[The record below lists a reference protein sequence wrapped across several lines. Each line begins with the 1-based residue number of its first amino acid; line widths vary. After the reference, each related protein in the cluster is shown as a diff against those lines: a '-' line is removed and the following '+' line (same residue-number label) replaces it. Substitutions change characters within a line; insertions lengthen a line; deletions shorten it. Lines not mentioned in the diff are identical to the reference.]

1 MSILVKELWRKNM
14 MQVEA
19 SETVNKDVI
28 SHFVLRLVYC
38 IEEELRKWFLSIE
51 STLFCY
57 RFQLETPEAQR
68 ALLVEFDLPYKAVS
82 SAEYES
88 IKDKL
93 NQVVRSNGKSL
104 SNGRKQ
110 GAASPCAACKLLRR
124 RCMQDCVFS
133 PYFPADEPHKFASF
147 HKVFG
152 ASNVN
157 KMFQGYLV
165 PKKSTFPSGMNAL
178 DDHVHRKGL

>member
-1 MSILVKELWRKNM
+1 M

-19 SETVNKDVI
+19 SETVNKDVISHFMLRLVYCISETVNKDVI

-38 IEEELRKWFLSIE
+38 IEEELRKWFLFIE
-51 STLFCY
+51 SSLFCY

-88 IKDKL
+88 IKEKL
-93 NQVVRSNGKSL
+93 NQVVRSNGQSL

-110 GAASPCAACKLLRR
+110 GAASLCAACKLLRW
-124 RCMQDCVFS
+124 RCTQDCVFS

-157 KMFQGYLV
+157 KMFQDIGGAQRYLH
-165 PKKSTFPSGMNAL
+165 TYEA
-178 DDHVHRKGL
+178 